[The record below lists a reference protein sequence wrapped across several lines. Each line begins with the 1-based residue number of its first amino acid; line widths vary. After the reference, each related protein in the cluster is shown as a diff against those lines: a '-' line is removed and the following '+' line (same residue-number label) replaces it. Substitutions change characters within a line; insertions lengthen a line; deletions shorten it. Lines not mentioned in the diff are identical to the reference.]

1 MLLLVLVAIVPV
13 VVAIVVVLRYSCE
26 WGMGLAEGNSGVCA
40 GSLSLSPSLVFTANL
55 VRVGESCACCGREEK
70 NVNLISKIAFIELI
84 CKLAKRDRERGIE
97 GEREGERNRER
108 KRSRWAESKRF

>member
-1 MLLLVLVAIVPV
+1 MLLLVAVPVVVV

-40 GSLSLSPSLVFTANL
+40 GSLSLSLSHVFSANL
-55 VRVGESCACCGREEK
+55 VRVGESCACCGRGQK

-84 CKLAKRDRERGIE
+84 CKLAREIG
-97 GEREGERNRER
+97 REG
-108 KRSRWAESKRF
+108 